1 MNITVEYP
9 SSLEA
14 RLTLSLTPEDYQPR
28 VDKALKDLR
37 KNIKMPGF
45 RPGMVPSG
53 LVLKNYGMSVLQEE
67 LSRVVNDQ
75 LMDYAR
81 AEGLDFFG
89 QPLPVSG
96 HNPFVQGLDFGLTYE
111 FRYDLG
117 LRPKVEIRSLD
128 GQSFAKI
135 QPIPGKTEMDETI
148 DQWRTRFFEGAYPE
162 KAEPG
167 DRVFLR
173 LSATEAPTSGGAA
186 RKSVVLV
193 GLDEIVSPELRAALL
208 GQGKGTTGS
217 LTVGDLYG
225 EDRAAAAKAFKV
237 DESEAPESNSA
248 WTYEISNVFRE
259 GKADMNEAF
268 FTKVFGEA
276 MTEEEFMKRTEDLIK
291 ARWDQESEQLLRYRM
306 MEAFFGEH
314 PMELPD
320 NFLKRLL
327 RSNDNKGDA
336 GHQHDHDHDHD
347 HGHDHD
353 HSHEHGHSHEHQD
366 PAQYETFAKQLQKD
380 LLIDV
385 LLKQHDVRIEREAML
400 QEAEARLFQQFSSY
414 GISPEQIPLRRYAE
428 DYLAKE
434 QNESSVYYS
443 LKYRHAEDIL
453 RSQIQVAI
461 EESDYPSFKVRL
473 EEAFGSPS

>member
-1 MNITVEYP
+1 
-9 SSLEA
+9 
-14 RLTLSLTPEDYQPR
+14 
-28 VDKALKDLR
+28 
-37 KNIKMPGF
+37 MPGF
-45 RPGMVPSG
+45 RPGMVPAG

-128 GQSFAKI
+128 GKSFTKI
-135 QPIPGKTEMDETI
+135 QPVPGKTELDETI

-173 LSATEAPTSGGAA
+173 LSATEAPASGDAA
-186 RKSVVLV
+186 RKTVVLV

-237 DESEAPESNSA
+237 DEGEAPESNST

-268 FTKVFGEA
+268 FAKVFGET
-276 MTEEEFMKRTEDLIK
+276 MNEEEFLKRTEDLIK
-291 ARWDQESEQLLRYRM
+291 ARWDEESEQLLRYRM

-320 NFLKRLL
+320 AFLNRLL

-336 GHQHDHDHDHD
+336 GHQHDHNHDHD

-353 HSHEHGHSHEHQD
+353 HQD
-366 PAQYETFAKQLQKD
+366 PAQYEAFAKQLKKD
-380 LLIDV
+380 LIIDV

-428 DYLAKE
+428 EYLSKE

-443 LKYRHAEDIL
+443 LKYRHAEEIL

-473 EEAFGSPS
+473 EEAFGSPSEA

>member
-14 RLTLSLTPEDYQPR
+14 RLTLSLVPEDYQPR

-45 RPGMVPSG
+45 RPGMVPAG

-117 LRPKVEIRSLD
+117 LRPKVDIKNLD
-128 GQSFAKI
+128 GQSFVKI
-135 QPIPGKTEMDETI
+135 QPVPSSDELNETI

-173 LSATEAPTSGGAA
+173 LTATEAPTSGDAA
-186 RKSVVLV
+186 RKTVVLV

-237 DESEAPESNSA
+237 DENEAPESNST

-268 FTKVFGEA
+268 FAKVFGET

-291 ARWDQESEQLLRYRM
+291 ARWDEESEQLLRYRM

-320 NFLKRLL
+320 AFLKRLL
-327 RSNDNKGDA
+327 RSNENKGDA

-347 HGHDHD
+347 HSHD
-353 HSHEHGHSHEHQD
+353 HQD
-366 PAQYETFAKQLQKD
+366 PAQYEAFAKQLKKD
-380 LLIDV
+380 LIIDV

-453 RSQIQVAI
+453 RSQIQVAL

-473 EEAFGSPS
+473 EEAFGSPSQA

>member
-1 MNITVEYP
+1 LNITVEYP
-9 SSLEA
+9 SNLEA
-14 RLTLSLTPEDYQPR
+14 RLTLSLAPEDYQPR

-45 RPGMVPSG
+45 RPGMVPAG

-117 LRPKVEIRSLD
+117 LRPKVDIKNLD
-128 GQSFAKI
+128 GQSFVKI
-135 QPIPGKTEMDETI
+135 QPVPSSDDLNETI

-173 LSATEAPTSGGAA
+173 LTATEAPTSGDAA
-186 RKSVVLV
+186 RKTVVLV

-237 DESEAPESNSA
+237 DENEAPESNST

-268 FTKVFGEA
+268 FAKVFGET

-291 ARWDQESEQLLRYRM
+291 ARWDEESEQLLRYRM
-306 MEAFFGEH
+306 MEAFFGDH

-320 NFLKRLL
+320 AFLKRLL
-327 RSNDNKGDA
+327 RSNDPKEDA
-336 GHQHDHDHDHD
+336 GHPHDHDHDHN
-347 HGHDHD
+347 HDHD
-353 HSHEHGHSHEHQD
+353 HDHRHEHQD
-366 PAQYETFAKQLQKD
+366 PAQYEAFAKQLKKD
-380 LLIDV
+380 LIIDV

-453 RSQIQVAI
+453 RSQIQVAL

-473 EEAFGSPS
+473 EEAFGSPSQA

>member
-1 MNITVEYP
+1 LNISVEYP

-14 RLTLSLTPEDYQPR
+14 RLTLSLTPDDYQPR

-45 RPGMVPSG
+45 RPGMVPAG

-128 GQSFAKI
+128 GKSFTKI
-135 QPIPGKTEMDETI
+135 QPVPGKTELDETI

-173 LSATEAPTSGGAA
+173 LSATEAPASGDAA
-186 RKSVVLV
+186 RKTVVLV

-237 DESEAPESNSA
+237 DEGEAPESNST

-268 FTKVFGEA
+268 FAKVFGET
-276 MTEEEFMKRTEDLIK
+276 MNEEEFLKRTEDLIK
-291 ARWDQESEQLLRYRM
+291 ARWDEESEQLLRYRM

-320 NFLKRLL
+320 AFLNRLL

-336 GHQHDHDHDHD
+336 GHQHDHNHDHDHD
-347 HGHDHD
+347 HDHD
-353 HSHEHGHSHEHQD
+353 LCQ
-366 PAQYETFAKQLQKD
+366 TTQKGLD
-380 LLIDV
+380 
-385 LLKQHDVRIEREAML
+385 H
-400 QEAEARLFQQFSSY
+400 
-414 GISPEQIPLRRYAE
+414 
-428 DYLAKE
+428 
-434 QNESSVYYS
+434 
-443 LKYRHAEDIL
+443 
-453 RSQIQVAI
+453 
-461 EESDYPSFKVRL
+461 
-473 EEAFGSPS
+473 

>member
-1 MNITVEYP
+1 
-9 SSLEA
+9 
-14 RLTLSLTPEDYQPR
+14 
-28 VDKALKDLR
+28 
-37 KNIKMPGF
+37 
-45 RPGMVPSG
+45 
-53 LVLKNYGMSVLQEE
+53 MSVLQEE

-81 AEGLDFFG
+81 AEGMDFFG

-128 GQSFAKI
+128 GKSFTKI
-135 QPIPGKTEMDETI
+135 LPVPGKTELDETI

-173 LSATEAPTSGGAA
+173 LSATEAPASGDAA
-186 RKSVVLV
+186 RKTVVLV

-237 DESEAPESNSA
+237 DEGEAPESNST

-268 FTKVFGEA
+268 FAKVFGET
-276 MTEEEFMKRTEDLIK
+276 MNEEEFLKRTEDLIK
-291 ARWDQESEQLLRYRM
+291 ARWDEESEQLLRYRM

-320 NFLKRLL
+320 AFLNRLL

-336 GHQHDHDHDHD
+336 GHQHDHNHDHDHD
-347 HGHDHD
+347 HDHD
-353 HSHEHGHSHEHQD
+353 HQD
-366 PAQYETFAKQLQKD
+366 PAQYEAFAKQLKKD
-380 LLIDV
+380 LIIDV

-428 DYLAKE
+428 EYLSKE

-443 LKYRHAEDIL
+443 LKYRHAEEIL

-473 EEAFGSPS
+473 EEAFGSPSEA

>member
-1 MNITVEYP
+1 
-9 SSLEA
+9 
-14 RLTLSLTPEDYQPR
+14 
-28 VDKALKDLR
+28 
-37 KNIKMPGF
+37 
-45 RPGMVPSG
+45 MVPAG

-128 GQSFAKI
+128 GKSFTKI
-135 QPIPGKTEMDETI
+135 QPVPGKTELDETI

-173 LSATEAPTSGGAA
+173 LSATEAPASGDAA
-186 RKSVVLV
+186 RKTVVLV

-237 DESEAPESNSA
+237 DENEAPESNST

-259 GKADMNEAF
+259 GKADMSEAF
-268 FTKVFGEA
+268 FAKVFGET
-276 MTEEEFMKRTEDLIK
+276 MNEEEFLKRTEDLIK
-291 ARWDQESEQLLRYRM
+291 ARWDEESEQLLRYRM

-320 NFLKRLL
+320 AFLNRLL

-336 GHQHDHDHDHD
+336 GHQHDHNHDHDHD
-347 HGHDHD
+347 HDHD
-353 HSHEHGHSHEHQD
+353 HQD
-366 PAQYETFAKQLQKD
+366 PAQYEAFAKQLKKD
-380 LLIDV
+380 LIIDV

-428 DYLAKE
+428 EYLSKE

-443 LKYRHAEDIL
+443 LKYRHAEEIL

-473 EEAFGSPS
+473 EEAFGSPSEA

>member
-1 MNITVEYP
+1 M
-9 SSLEA
+9 
-14 RLTLSLTPEDYQPR
+14 
-28 VDKALKDLR
+28 
-37 KNIKMPGF
+37 
-45 RPGMVPSG
+45 
-53 LVLKNYGMSVLQEE
+53 
-67 LSRVVNDQ
+67 
-75 LMDYAR
+75 
-81 AEGLDFFG
+81 
-89 QPLPVSG
+89 
-96 HNPFVQGLDFGLTYE
+96 
-111 FRYDLG
+111 
-117 LRPKVEIRSLD
+117 
-128 GQSFAKI
+128 
-135 QPIPGKTEMDETI
+135 
-148 DQWRTRFFEGAYPE
+148 
-162 KAEPG
+162 
-167 DRVFLR
+167 
-173 LSATEAPTSGGAA
+173 
-186 RKSVVLV
+186 VLV
-193 GLDEIVSPELRAALL
+193 GLDEIVSAELRAAVL

-237 DESEAPESNSA
+237 DENEAPESNST

-268 FTKVFGEA
+268 FAKVFGET
-276 MTEEEFMKRTEDLIK
+276 MNEEEFLKRTEDLIK
-291 ARWDQESEQLLRYRM
+291 ARWDEESEQLLRYRM

-320 NFLKRLL
+320 AFLKRLL

-353 HSHEHGHSHEHQD
+353 HDHSHEHQD
-366 PAQYETFAKQLQKD
+366 PAQYEAFAKQLKKD
-380 LLIDV
+380 LIIDV

-473 EEAFGSPS
+473 EEAFGSPSEA

>member
-1 MNITVEYP
+1 
-9 SSLEA
+9 
-14 RLTLSLTPEDYQPR
+14 
-28 VDKALKDLR
+28 
-37 KNIKMPGF
+37 
-45 RPGMVPSG
+45 MVPAG

-128 GQSFAKI
+128 GKSFTKI
-135 QPIPGKTEMDETI
+135 QPVPGKTELDETI

-173 LSATEAPTSGGAA
+173 LSATEAPASGDAA
-186 RKSVVLV
+186 RKTVVLV

-237 DESEAPESNSA
+237 DEGEAPESNST

-268 FTKVFGEA
+268 FAKVFGET
-276 MTEEEFMKRTEDLIK
+276 MNEEEFLKRTEDLIK
-291 ARWDQESEQLLRYRM
+291 ARWDEESEQLLRYRM

-320 NFLKRLL
+320 AFLNRLL

-336 GHQHDHDHDHD
+336 GHQHDHNHDHDHD
-347 HGHDHD
+347 HDHD
-353 HSHEHGHSHEHQD
+353 HQD
-366 PAQYETFAKQLQKD
+366 PAQYEAFAKQLKKD
-380 LLIDV
+380 LIIDV

-428 DYLAKE
+428 EYLSKE

-443 LKYRHAEDIL
+443 LKYRHAEEIL

-473 EEAFGSPS
+473 EEAFGSPSEA

>member
-1 MNITVEYP
+1 
-9 SSLEA
+9 
-14 RLTLSLTPEDYQPR
+14 
-28 VDKALKDLR
+28 
-37 KNIKMPGF
+37 
-45 RPGMVPSG
+45 MVPAG

-128 GQSFAKI
+128 GKSFTKI
-135 QPIPGKTEMDETI
+135 QPVPGKTELDETI

-173 LSATEAPTSGGAA
+173 LSATEAPASGDAA
-186 RKSVVLV
+186 RKTVVLV

-208 GQGKGTTGS
+208 GQGKGSTGS

-237 DESEAPESNSA
+237 EEGEAPESNST

-268 FTKVFGEA
+268 FAKVFGET
-276 MTEEEFMKRTEDLIK
+276 MNEEEFLKRTEDLIK
-291 ARWDQESEQLLRYRM
+291 ARWDEESEQLLRYRM

-320 NFLKRLL
+320 TFLKRLL

-336 GHQHDHDHDHD
+336 GHQHDHNHDHDHD
-347 HGHDHD
+347 HD
-353 HSHEHGHSHEHQD
+353 HQD
-366 PAQYETFAKQLQKD
+366 PAQYEAFAKQLKKD
-380 LLIDV
+380 LIIDV
-385 LLKQHDVRIEREAML
+385 LLKQHEVRIEREAML

-428 DYLAKE
+428 EYLSKE

-443 LKYRHAEDIL
+443 LKYRHAEEIL

-473 EEAFGSPS
+473 EEAFGSPSEA

>member
-1 MNITVEYP
+1 LNITVEYP
-9 SSLEA
+9 SNLEA
-14 RLTLSLTPEDYQPR
+14 RLTLSLAPEDYQPR

-45 RPGMVPSG
+45 RPGMVPAG

-117 LRPKVEIRSLD
+117 LRPKVDIKNLD
-128 GQSFAKI
+128 GQSFVKI
-135 QPIPGKTEMDETI
+135 QPVPSSDELNETI

-173 LSATEAPTSGGAA
+173 LTATEAPTSGDAA
-186 RKSVVLV
+186 RKTVVLV

-237 DESEAPESNSA
+237 DENEAPESNST

-268 FTKVFGEA
+268 FAKVFGET

-291 ARWDQESEQLLRYRM
+291 ARWDEESEQLLRYRM
-306 MEAFFGEH
+306 MEAFFGDH

-320 NFLKRLL
+320 AFLKRLL
-327 RSNDNKGDA
+327 RSNDPKEDA
-336 GHQHDHDHDHD
+336 GHPHDHDHNHDHDHDHR
-347 HGHDHD
+347 
-353 HSHEHGHSHEHQD
+353 HEHQD
-366 PAQYETFAKQLQKD
+366 PAQYEAFAKQLKKD
-380 LLIDV
+380 LIIDV

-453 RSQIQVAI
+453 RSQIQVAL

-473 EEAFGSPS
+473 EEAFGSPSQA

>member
-1 MNITVEYP
+1 
-9 SSLEA
+9 
-14 RLTLSLTPEDYQPR
+14 
-28 VDKALKDLR
+28 
-37 KNIKMPGF
+37 
-45 RPGMVPSG
+45 
-53 LVLKNYGMSVLQEE
+53 
-67 LSRVVNDQ
+67 
-75 LMDYAR
+75 
-81 AEGLDFFG
+81 
-89 QPLPVSG
+89 
-96 HNPFVQGLDFGLTYE
+96 LTYE

-128 GQSFAKI
+128 GKSFTKI
-135 QPIPGKTEMDETI
+135 QPVPGKTELDETI

-173 LSATEAPTSGGAA
+173 LSATEAPASGDAA
-186 RKSVVLV
+186 RKTVVLV

-237 DESEAPESNSA
+237 DEGEAPESNST

-268 FTKVFGEA
+268 FAKVFGET
-276 MTEEEFMKRTEDLIK
+276 MNEEEFLKRTEDLIK
-291 ARWDQESEQLLRYRM
+291 ARWDEESEQLLRYRM

-320 NFLKRLL
+320 AFLNRLL

-336 GHQHDHDHDHD
+336 GHQHDHNHDHDHD
-347 HGHDHD
+347 HDHD
-353 HSHEHGHSHEHQD
+353 HQD
-366 PAQYETFAKQLQKD
+366 PAQYEAFAKQLKKD
-380 LLIDV
+380 LIIDV

-428 DYLAKE
+428 EYLSKE

-443 LKYRHAEDIL
+443 LKYRHAEEIL

-473 EEAFGSPS
+473 EEAFGSPSEA

>member
-1 MNITVEYP
+1 
-9 SSLEA
+9 
-14 RLTLSLTPEDYQPR
+14 
-28 VDKALKDLR
+28 
-37 KNIKMPGF
+37 
-45 RPGMVPSG
+45 MVPAG

-128 GQSFAKI
+128 GKSFTKI
-135 QPIPGKTEMDETI
+135 QPVPGKTELDETI

-173 LSATEAPTSGGAA
+173 LSATEAPASGDAA
-186 RKSVVLV
+186 RKTVVLV

-237 DESEAPESNSA
+237 EEGEAPESNST

-268 FTKVFGEA
+268 FAKVFGET
-276 MTEEEFMKRTEDLIK
+276 MNEEEFLKRTEDLIK
-291 ARWDQESEQLLRYRM
+291 ARWDEESEQLLRYRM

-320 NFLKRLL
+320 AFLNRLL

-336 GHQHDHDHDHD
+336 GHQHDHNHDHDHDHD
-347 HGHDHD
+347 HGH
-353 HSHEHGHSHEHQD
+353 GHQD
-366 PAQYETFAKQLQKD
+366 PAQYEAFAKQLKKD
-380 LLIDV
+380 LIIDV

-428 DYLAKE
+428 EYLSKE

-443 LKYRHAEDIL
+443 LKYRHAEEIL

-473 EEAFGSPS
+473 EEAFGSPSEA

>member
-1 MNITVEYP
+1 MNISVEYP

-14 RLTLSLTPEDYQPR
+14 RLTLSLTPDDYQPR

-45 RPGMVPSG
+45 RPGMVPAG

-128 GQSFAKI
+128 GKSFTKI
-135 QPIPGKTEMDETI
+135 QPVPGKTELDETI

-173 LSATEAPTSGGAA
+173 LSATEAPASGDAA
-186 RKSVVLV
+186 RKTVVLV

-237 DESEAPESNSA
+237 DEGEAPESNST

-268 FTKVFGEA
+268 FAKVFGET
-276 MTEEEFMKRTEDLIK
+276 MNEEEFLKRTEDLIK
-291 ARWDQESEQLLRYRM
+291 ARWDEESEQLLRYRM

-320 NFLKRLL
+320 AFLNRLL

-336 GHQHDHDHDHD
+336 GHQHDHNHDHDHD
-347 HGHDHD
+347 HD
-353 HSHEHGHSHEHQD
+353 HQD
-366 PAQYETFAKQLQKD
+366 PAQYEAFAKQLKKD
-380 LLIDV
+380 LIIDV

-428 DYLAKE
+428 EYLSKE

-443 LKYRHAEDIL
+443 LKYRHAEEIL

-473 EEAFGSPS
+473 EEAFGSPSEA

>member
-1 MNITVEYP
+1 
-9 SSLEA
+9 
-14 RLTLSLTPEDYQPR
+14 
-28 VDKALKDLR
+28 
-37 KNIKMPGF
+37 
-45 RPGMVPSG
+45 MVPAG

-128 GQSFAKI
+128 GKSFTKI
-135 QPIPGKTEMDETI
+135 QPVPGKTELDETI

-173 LSATEAPTSGGAA
+173 LSATEAPASGDAA
-186 RKSVVLV
+186 RKTVVLV

-237 DESEAPESNSA
+237 DEGEAPESNST

-268 FTKVFGEA
+268 FAKVFGET
-276 MTEEEFMKRTEDLIK
+276 MNEEEFLKRTEDLIK

-320 NFLKRLL
+320 AFLNRLL

-336 GHQHDHDHDHD
+336 GHQHDHNHDHDHD
-347 HGHDHD
+347 HDHD
-353 HSHEHGHSHEHQD
+353 HQD
-366 PAQYETFAKQLQKD
+366 PAQYEAFAKQLKKD
-380 LLIDV
+380 LIIDV

-428 DYLAKE
+428 EYLSKE

-443 LKYRHAEDIL
+443 LKYRHAEEIL

-473 EEAFGSPS
+473 EEAFGSPSEA

>member
-1 MNITVEYP
+1 
-9 SSLEA
+9 
-14 RLTLSLTPEDYQPR
+14 
-28 VDKALKDLR
+28 
-37 KNIKMPGF
+37 
-45 RPGMVPSG
+45 MVPAG

-128 GQSFAKI
+128 GKSFTKI
-135 QPIPGKTEMDETI
+135 QPVPGKTELDETI

-173 LSATEAPTSGGAA
+173 LSATEAPASGDAA
-186 RKSVVLV
+186 RKTVVLV

-237 DESEAPESNSA
+237 DEGEAPESNST

-268 FTKVFGEA
+268 FAKVFGET
-276 MTEEEFMKRTEDLIK
+276 MNEEEFLKRTEDLIK
-291 ARWDQESEQLLRYRM
+291 ARWDEESEQLLRYRM

-320 NFLKRLL
+320 AFLNRLL

-336 GHQHDHDHDHD
+336 GHQHDHNHDHDHD
-347 HGHDHD
+347 HD
-353 HSHEHGHSHEHQD
+353 HQD
-366 PAQYETFAKQLQKD
+366 PAQYEAFAKQLKKD
-380 LLIDV
+380 LIIDV

-400 QEAEARLFQQFSSY
+400 QEAETRLFQQFSSY

-428 DYLAKE
+428 EYLSKE

-443 LKYRHAEDIL
+443 LKYRHAEEIL

-473 EEAFGSPS
+473 EEAFGSPSEA